1 MERCFILVKI
11 KVYELAKELSLDS
24 KDVMLRLKKQ
34 GLEVKN
40 HMSPVDEK
48 QADALRV
55 AVGKKDSVTDFVP
68 RVTRIPKK
76 KTEEAE
82 QPETVTQVVEARA
95 EEKPAAAPERTEELA
110 VKKAGKAEE
119 AKPVAEPSEKAP
131 LPQPAKAV
139 EPSDGKKDVDVA
151 MAGKTAPPKPMEV
164 KPQESF
170 RNDLPRPEYD
180 KNKKLPYQADNK
192 KPNTPSPY
200 DSGNAQRPYQPGQK
214 PYVGQA
220 QRPGQQQ
227 GNQQRPQGQGG
238 FQQRP
243 QGQGGFQQRPQGQG
257 GFQQRPQGQGGFQQR
272 PQGQGGFNKGF
283 DNKDGDSNANRQTK
297 SPKQAA
303 GKSFADNKFV
313 APLEKPTTNYRQEK
327 KVFTKDVVF
336 ERSTSEEKERF
347 SSFDRKRNKPYAK
360 KDNRREQKR
369 VMPPVAPKKI
379 TVPEYISLGDLAKSM
394 SKTAGELIKKLFEM
408 GTIATINQELDS
420 ETAIL
425 LASEFGVAAE
435 VQTDKIAEIM
445 EDMEADDEFMVE
457 RPPVVTVMGH
467 VDHGKTSLLDAI
479 RKTNV
484 IATEAGG
491 ITQHIGAYQVEIN
504 NRKITFLDTPG
515 HEAFTAMRARGAQAT
530 DIAVL
535 VVAADDGV
543 MPQTIEA
550 INHSKAAN
558 VPIIVAINKMDK
570 EGANPD
576 RVKQELMTQGL
587 VPEEW
592 GGEDIMVP
600 VSAKA
605 GMGIETLLEMILLV
619 AEVKELKAD
628 PKRQA
633 RGTVIEAELDKN
645 RGPVATLLVQKGT
658 LKVGDSILAGGAFG
672 KVRAMNDDKGKKV
685 RLAGPSMPVEVLG
698 FSEAPSA
705 GEIFIAVK
713 DDKDARLVAFKQQLR
728 KREEDLHKTAK
739 VSLDDLFKQIAEGDI
754 KELNIILK
762 ADVQGSVEAVSQ
774 AVSKLSTDE
783 VKVRVLHAGVGS
795 ISESDIMLA
804 SASNAIIIG
813 FNIRPDVKAVKAAE
827 LEKVDIRLY
836 RVIYDATDD
845 IKKAMSGLLAP
856 EYKENVIG
864 HAEVRDVIKVP
875 KVGMI
880 AGSYIMDGKITRNA
894 SVRVLRD
901 NIIVME
907 GKIDSLRRFK
917 DDVKE
922 VLSGYECGIG
932 IENFND
938 IKIGDVIEAYVMD
951 EIKREI

>member
-1 MERCFILVKI
+1 MAKI

-34 GLEVKN
+34 GFEAKN
-40 HMSPVDEK
+40 HMSQVDEK
-48 QADALRV
+48 YADALRI
-55 AVGKKDSVTDFVP
+55 AVGKKDGVTDFVP

-76 KTEEAE
+76 KAEEAE
-82 QPETVTQVVEARA
+82 QLAEITQAVEVRA
-95 EEKPAAAPERTEELA
+95 EEKPADIPVSEKVEEAA
-110 VKKAGKAEE
+110 VKKADIVEEEKQVVKA
-119 AKPVAEPSEKAP
+119 AVKP
-131 LPQPAKAV
+131 PQPAEAV
-139 EPSDGKKDVDVA
+139 EPPDVKKDAVEEKPVL
-151 MAGKTAPPKPMEV
+151 PKPV
-164 KPQESF
+164 DLKSQESF
-170 RNDLPRPEYD
+170 RNDLPRPGYD
-180 KNKKLPYQADNK
+180 KSKKQPYPTDNK
-192 KPNTPSPY
+192 KPQTPSPY
-200 DSGNAQRPYQPGQK
+200 DSDKVQRPYQPGQK

-220 QRPGQQQ
+220 QRPQGQGGQQRPQ
-227 GNQQRPQGQGG
+227 GQGGFQQRPQGQGG

-272 PQGQGGFNKGF
+272 PQGQGGFNRGV
-283 DNKDGDSNANRQTK
+283 DNKDGDSNASRQTR

-303 GKSFADNKFV
+303 GKPTFADNKFV
-313 APLEKPTTNYRQEK
+313 APLEKPTANYRQEK
-327 KVFTKDVVF
+327 KVFAKDVVF
-336 ERSTSEEKERF
+336 ERSTSEENF
-347 SSFDRKRNKPYAK
+347 SSFDRKRSKPYGK

-369 VMPPVAPKKI
+369 VMPPVTPKKI
-379 TVPEYISLGDLAKSM
+379 TVPEYISLGELAKSM
-394 SKTAGELIKKLFEM
+394 SKTAAELIKKLFEM

-420 ETAIL
+420 DTAIL
-425 LASEFGVAAE
+425 LASEFGVTVE

-445 EDMEADDEFMVE
+445 EDAEADDEFMVE

-504 NRKITFLDTPG
+504 GRKITFLDTPG

-530 DIAVL
+530 DIAIL

-543 MPQTIEA
+543 MPQTVEA

-576 RVKQELMTQGL
+576 RVKQGLTEHGL

-605 GMGIETLLEMILLV
+605 GIGIETLLEMILLV

-672 KVRAMNDDKGKKV
+672 KVRAMNDDKGRKV
-685 RLAGPSMPVEVLG
+685 RFAGPSMPVEVLG

-713 DDKDARLVAFKQQLR
+713 DDKDARLVAYKQQLR
-728 KREEDLHKTAK
+728 KREEDLHKTSK

-813 FNIRPDVKAVKAAE
+813 FNIRPDAKAVKAAE

-856 EYKENVIG
+856 EYKENVVG

-894 SVRVLRD
+894 GVRVLRD
-901 NIIVME
+901 NVIVME
-907 GKIDSLRRFK
+907 GKIESLRRFK

-922 VLSGYECGIG
+922 VLTGFECGIG

-938 IKIGDVIEAYVMD
+938 IKTGDVIEAFIME
-951 EIKREI
+951 EIRREI